1 MTSESHMEKLVKLT
15 PDLLQQIINEE
26 RKKLETQKLK
36 IKEVKQQKRVGVLR
50 KEVKTLLQLIKEQ
63 KVLVERLKN
72 LHTRT
77 DSIKKKIKES

>member
-1 MTSESHMEKLVKLT
+1 MEKLVKLT